1 MGPVGLIDLR
11 DLRAV
16 GLLLRWQRELFLTP
30 VVAAVSGK
38 GWRKLGELF
47 WRAFFYLTRKTL

>member
-1 MGPVGLIDLR
+1 MGEPPEWSGR
-11 DLRAV
+11 ERE
-16 GLLLRWQRELFLTP
+16 LLLFCL